1 MQELF
6 NKVKSNL
13 SREKINEIR
22 KKLYRKEPVYNF
34 WKKKEQKG
42 SLTNRERRL
51 LKNIDIYLKN
61 LKKNLEKLQ
70 KYSATMA

>member
-34 WKKKEQKG
+34 
-42 SLTNRERRL
+42 
-51 LKNIDIYLKN
+51 
-61 LKKNLEKLQ
+61 
-70 KYSATMA
+70 